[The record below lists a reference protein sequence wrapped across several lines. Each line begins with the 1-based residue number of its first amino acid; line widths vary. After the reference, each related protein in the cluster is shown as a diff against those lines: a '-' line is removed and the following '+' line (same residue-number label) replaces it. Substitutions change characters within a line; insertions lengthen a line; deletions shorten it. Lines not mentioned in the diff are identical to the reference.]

1 MSTWLH
7 WLPVIVLIVLVL
19 VLVIEFA
26 CIRDRRDAYTR
37 ARTKALADAVD
48 SMMSQAEIAYRA
60 ATNPEYSS
68 TEQRQ
73 QVERCKTFTR
83 AALLIGTIPKDRL

>member
-7 WLPVIVLIVLVL
+7 WLPVIVLIAL

-26 CIRDRRDAYTR
+26 CILDRSDAYTR

-48 SMMSQAEIAYRA
+48 SMKSQAEIAYRA

-73 QVERCKTFTR
+73 QVERHKAFNR
-83 AALLIGTIPKDRL
+83 AALIIDTIPKDRL